1 MLNFL
6 IQVHKECKH
15 LRHEGLRHKELY
27 YNVFDKN
34 HAAGAS
40 GYGSVTMPDENAS
53 YYDFDASMDN
63 SAYRPEIQEDFPP
76 TPSMRRTN
84 NMRASDDA
92 GPSRSGRSS
101 GKRKQRDEA
110 DEMTFLAMQ
119 EIVTHFRGGAQ
130 SGSSH
135 EQSSETDHMLA
146 CMNIMTEMGIPPKD
160 RAIMWHYLDS
170 RPRRQRTFHQLPDVN
185 RREIIATV
193 VQPQRP
199 PAD

>member
-6 IQVHKECKH
+6 IQLHKECKH

-27 YNVFDKN
+27 YNVFEKK

-40 GYGSVTMPDENAS
+40 GYGSVTMADENAS
-53 YYDFDASMDN
+53 YFDFDASMDD
-63 SAYRPEIQEDFPP
+63 SAYRPELQEDFPP
-76 TPSMRRTN
+76 TPSTRRMN
-84 NMRASDDA
+84 NLRSGDEA

-119 EIVTHFRGGAQ
+119 EIVTHFQGVAQ

-160 RAIMWHYLDS
+160 RAIMWHYFDS
-170 RPRRQRTFHQLPDVN
+170 RPRRQRTFQQLADVD
-185 RREIIATV
+185 RREIIATI
-193 VQPQRP
+193 VQAQRP